1 MLVAT
6 TMMRASEEE
15 ENIERGAHGSL
26 KVLDNKPVVAG
37 AVVSPNRLAYSVG
50 ERKSKNCT
58 HHCDTFPV
66 CKVEEE
72 RASTSLPVVP

>member
-50 ERKSKNCT
+50 KRKSKNCT

-66 CKVEEE
+66 GKWKKNGPA
-72 RASTSLPVVP
+72 RRFP